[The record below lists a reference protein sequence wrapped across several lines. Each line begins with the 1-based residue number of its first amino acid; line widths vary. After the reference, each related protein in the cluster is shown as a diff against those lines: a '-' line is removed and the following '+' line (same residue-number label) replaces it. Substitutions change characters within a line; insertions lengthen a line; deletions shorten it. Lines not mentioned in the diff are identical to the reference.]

1 MALQATPPPVR
12 NVTQTIT
19 NVRPTATMA
28 QLGVCGKPFGTDR
41 RWEVQFIHCLAIA
54 CYSGLSFETDRSG
67 PKQAIIIC
75 FSKVMEKLVKKATG
89 EMNEIYERFLFN
101 SRNLLLRMK
110 LPVSSGSGVLCE
122 CGPRQ
127 GTTRQGYSFPAS
139 RGLSRRGKKRPL
151 LAGKGT
157 RPIFGYRWVAEE
169 LKPRSCLRRRQNK

>member
-19 NVRPTATMA
+19 NGRPTATMA
-28 QLGVCGKPFGTDR
+28 QLRVCGKPFGTDR

-54 CYSGLSFETDRSG
+54 CLQWAFVRNRS
-67 PKQAIIIC
+67 KQTEAGNNNL

-127 GTTRQGYSFPAS
+127 GTTRQGYSTNIWVQVS
-139 RGLSRRGKKRPL
+139 RWGIETPILFKTKTKQVDL
-151 LAGKGT
+151 LLEK
-157 RPIFGYRWVAEE
+157 
-169 LKPRSCLRRRQNK
+169 